1 MRVTGVEP
9 IIVFGGFRNWV
20 FVRIQTD
27 EGLVGTGEASLEG
40 RAETMVAAIGELA
53 RYLVGKNPLRITD
66 HWQAMYRHAFW
77 RGGPVLNSAISGVEQ
92 ALWDIFGKSV
102 GLPVWQLLGGACR
115 DRIRVYANG
124 PHGETAEELAESAA
138 VLKERG
144 YSAMKL
150 APFGPTKP
158 LDGVAEIRRMAR
170 VMEAVRDAV
179 GPDVDLAVDA
189 HGRLSPAMAIEM
201 ARAIRDV
208 GIFFFE
214 EPCLPENPRTMA
226 TVARECGI
234 PVATG
239 ERLFTKWGFR
249 EAMELEAAVLWQPDL
264 AHCGGIAEA
273 RQIAAMAEVRYAGI
287 APHNPLSPV
296 NMRASLHLDAAIPNF
311 VIQEWVSDDPP
322 WRDEILVHPVVIR
335 DGWAELPTEPG
346 LGTDLDLDV
355 CRAHPYRP
363 VDMPAW
369 RHDDGSVADW

>member
-1 MRVTGVEP
+1 MRITGIEP
-9 IIVFGGFRNWV
+9 IVVFGGFRNWV
-20 FVRIQTD
+20 FVQIQTD
-27 EGLVGTGEASLEG
+27 DGLTGTGEASLEG
-40 RAETMVAAIGELA
+40 RAETMVAAVRELE
-53 RYLVGKNPLRITD
+53 RYLLAKDPLRITD

-77 RGGPVLNSAISGVEQ
+77 RGGPILNSAISGVEQ

-102 GLPVWQLLGGACR
+102 GLPVWQLLGGAVR

-124 PHGETAEELAESAA
+124 PRGETPEELAESALA
-138 VLKERG
+138 LKERG

-158 LDGVAEIRRMAR
+158 LDGVATIRRAAEI
-170 VMEAVRDAV
+170 MEAVRAAV

-208 GIFFFE
+208 GIFFYE
-214 EPCLPENPRTMA
+214 EPCLPENPKTMA

-249 EAMELEAAVLWQPDL
+249 EVMELQAAALWQPDL
-264 AHCGGIAEA
+264 AHCGGIAEG
-273 RQIAAMAEVRYAGI
+273 RQIAAMAEVNYAGI

-311 VIQEWVSDDPP
+311 VIQEWVSDPPP
-322 WRDEILVHPVVIR
+322 WADEMLLNPVVIR

-346 LGTDLDLDV
+346 LGTDLNLDV
-355 CRAHPYRP
+355 CRAHPYQP
-363 VDMPAW
+363 VDMPPW

>member
-1 MRVTGVEP
+1 MRITEVEP
-9 IIVFGGFRNWV
+9 LVVFGGFRNWV
-20 FVRIQTD
+20 FVRVHTD
-27 EGLVGTGEASLEG
+27 EGLIGTGEATLEG
-40 RAETMVAAIGELA
+40 RAETIVAAVHELG
-53 RYLVGKNPLRITD
+53 RYLVGKDPLQIEH

-102 GLPVWQLLGGACR
+102 NLPVWQLLGGACR

-124 PHGETAEELAESAA
+124 PRGETAEELAESALE
-138 VLKERG
+138 LKEAG

-150 APFGPTKP
+150 VPFGPTKP
-158 LDGVAEIRRMAR
+158 LDGVREVRRVAAI
-170 VMEAVRDAV
+170 MEAVRSAV

-208 GIFFFE
+208 GIYFFE
-214 EPCLPENPRTMA
+214 EPCLPENAVAMA
-226 TVARECGI
+226 RVARECGI

-249 EAMELEAAVLWQPDL
+249 EVLDLGAAVVLQPDL
-264 AHCGGIAEA
+264 AHCGGIAEG
-273 RQIAAMAEVRYAGI
+273 RKIAAMAEVHYAGI

-311 VIQEWVSDDPP
+311 VIQEWVTDDPP
-322 WRDEILVHPVVIR
+322 WRDQILVNPVMVR
-335 DGWAELPTEPG
+335 DGWVELPTEPG
-346 LGTDLDLDV
+346 LGTDLDLEV
-355 CRAHPYRP
+355 CRAHPYQP
-363 VDMPAW
+363 LDMPALW
-369 RHDDGSVADW
+369 HDDGAVADW